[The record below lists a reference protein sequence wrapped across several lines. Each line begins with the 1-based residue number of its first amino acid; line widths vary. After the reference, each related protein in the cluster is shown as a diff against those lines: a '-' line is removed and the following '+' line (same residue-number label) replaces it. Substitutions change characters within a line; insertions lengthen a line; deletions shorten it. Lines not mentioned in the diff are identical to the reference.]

1 MKSLPDMKSDTF
13 IFVQERN
20 HFYEEDFIAI
30 HGNNGRF
37 RLSGGYRIT
46 ARLQLQRLLGL
57 RLEWGAT
64 MEIGQKTTGVSLK
77 IHPRAAF
84 NQETVTSPSTRTPA
98 LLGMIFPWKAENRRS
113 PATRQLLPLQPE
125 AI

>member
-46 ARLQLQRLLGL
+46 A
-57 RLEWGAT
+57 
-64 MEIGQKTTGVSLK
+64 
-77 IHPRAAF
+77 
-84 NQETVTSPSTRTPA
+84 
-98 LLGMIFPWKAENRRS
+98 
-113 PATRQLLPLQPE
+113 
-125 AI
+125 